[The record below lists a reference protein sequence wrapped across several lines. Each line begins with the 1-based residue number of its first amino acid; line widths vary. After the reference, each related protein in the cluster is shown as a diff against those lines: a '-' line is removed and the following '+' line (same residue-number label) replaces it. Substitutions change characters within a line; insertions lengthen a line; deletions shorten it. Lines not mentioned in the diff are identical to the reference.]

1 MILHRVDG
9 VPKLKKRHVIKKRA
23 SYPVIFLITHHLGSG
38 QAATT
43 LMQASAGL
51 VGCMTCQYV
60 TTHDFI

>member
-1 MILHRVDG
+1 
-9 VPKLKKRHVIKKRA
+9 LKKRHVIKKRA